1 MISFKLQSI
10 IDSLKLGDILE
21 IKKALYN
28 YSEYKSIQK
37 SEIDSNK
44 EIHEIMERNFYD
56 TLSVLLEARKFEYF
70 KLLLDYCANLDIFID
85 VTKIPDRFDHLSII
99 HLEGITNFQVG
110 DIFTAIKIYN
120 EYNLLERE
128 FSLEKLEVI
137 EEIKKNKLI
146 MSNLQDLFG
155 RVSDSLIYYIFESML
170 KNILQLFKNWIPP
183 EEDFDSEDRLMSIFN
198 NYTMYGLSVGNLGK
212 IEEFTEAFQRE
223 YSVSKHEK
231 NKNNEK
237 YIEIEF
243 KNRIHLVSINN
254 IEQNLNKLLSAK
266 DHYNFY
272 NFSMV
277 LLGGLGPEGHGFT
290 YSTPKGEIVEICSD
304 RKETRAIIIKY
315 KEFLKQQ
322 FLKKLNIELKKK
334 NIDKNVVEMIFEF
347 LSEVLKPKEMINY
360 FKTKVILKQISE
372 FLKKVQNLP
381 DFRGNEPQKLITKIS
396 NAITVIL
403 RPIEMVD
410 QFKCRMNLIEEGN
423 IKSEDIAKLTSLKE
437 KSHYDVLRER
447 FFFQNQIKWLFKLY
461 SKEILKIHKNRRKEK
476 YSIDSP

>member
-1 MISFKLQSI
+1 
-10 IDSLKLGDILE
+10 
-21 IKKALYN
+21 
-28 YSEYKSIQK
+28 
-37 SEIDSNK
+37 
-44 EIHEIMERNFYD
+44 
-56 TLSVLLEARKFEYF
+56 
-70 KLLLDYCANLDIFID
+70 
-85 VTKIPDRFDHLSII
+85 
-99 HLEGITNFQVG
+99 
-110 DIFTAIKIYN
+110 
-120 EYNLLERE
+120 
-128 FSLEKLEVI
+128 
-137 EEIKKNKLI
+137 
-146 MSNLQDLFG
+146 
-155 RVSDSLIYYIFESML
+155 
-170 KNILQLFKNWIPP
+170 
-183 EEDFDSEDRLMSIFN
+183 
-198 NYTMYGLSVGNLGK
+198 MYGLSVGNLGK
-212 IEEFTEAFQRE
+212 IEDFTEAFQRE
-223 YSVSKHEK
+223 YSLSNHEK

-254 IEQNLNKLLSAK
+254 IEQNLNKFLSAK

-272 NFSMV
+272 SFSMV

-290 YSTPKGEIVEICSD
+290 YSTPKGEIIEICSD

-322 FLKKLNIELKKK
+322 FLTKLKIELEKK
-334 NIDKNVVEMIFEF
+334 NINKNVVVRIFKF
-347 LSEVLKPKEMINY
+347 LSEILKPKEMINY
-360 FKTKVILKQISE
+360 FKTKIILKQISE
-372 FLKKVQNLP
+372 FLKEVQNLP

-461 SKEILKIHKNRRKEK
+461 SKEILKIQKNRRKKK